1 MWATSMGRQRLAK
14 NRGLPPNLYL
24 NSAGYFYFVNP
35 RSKETKGLGRE
46 KARACGEARAANAAL
61 AEMKPSSLADWVRGK
76 KDYTLAEWLPIY
88 EELWLA
94 DEKRAV
100 NTLRAFKLY
109 RGKIERWGCAW
120 MGLSQIETQHVAEF
134 VRDCQAESGP
144 AAAMQLRARLSDLFR
159 WAETEGLIKQGAN
172 PVTATYAP
180 PRKVKRSRLTLEQFF
195 AIREVAPAW
204 LQRAMNL
211 ALMTAQRRG
220 DVARL
225 KFTDY
230 RDGSLF
236 IVQGKGQGA
245 VRLQQDGAIR
255 LDADGMTIHDAV
267 QACRDSVVSRFLIHH
282 VRHQGRAK
290 PGNAIS
296 ENTITDAFA
305 SARDAAKVGASD
317 PDRTPPSFH
326 EIRSLA
332 QRLYRKEYGAEFAQ
346 AMLGHKN
353 AQMTAKYDDLRGSGW
368 QVVAAVN

>member
-1 MWATSMGRQRLAK
+1 MGRQRLAK

-24 NSAGYFYFVNP
+24 NSAGYFYYVNP
-35 RSKETKGLGRE
+35 HSKATKGLGRD
-46 KARACGEARAANAAL
+46 KAKASQEARAANAAL
-61 AEMKPSSLADWVRGK
+61 SAMKPSSLADWVTGK
-76 KDYTLAEWLPIY
+76 KDYTLLEWLPVY
-88 EELWLA
+88 EELWTA

-100 NTLRAFKLY
+100 STLRAFKLY
-109 RGKIERWGCAW
+109 KGKIERWSCAW
-120 MGLSQIETQHVAEF
+120 MKLDQIETQHVAAF
-134 VRDCQAESGP
+134 VKECEQTSGSP
-144 AAAMQLRARLSDLFR
+144 SAIQLRARLSDLFR
-159 WAETEGLIKQGAN
+159 WAETQGLIKQGTN
-172 PVTATYAP
+172 PVTATYVP
-180 PRKVKRSRLTLEQFF
+180 KRGVKRSRLTLEQFV
-195 AIREVAPAW
+195 AIRAVAPAW

-230 RDGSLF
+230 KDGCLY
-236 IVQGKGQGA
+236 IVQAKGQGEI
-245 VRLQQDGAIR
+245 RLQQDGAIR
-255 LDADGMTIHDAV
+255 LDAAGMTIHEAV

-282 VRHQGRAK
+282 TRHQGKAK

-296 ENTITDAFA
+296 DNTITDAFA
-305 SARDAAKVGASD
+305 SARDEARVGASD

-368 QVVAAVN
+368 QIISAK